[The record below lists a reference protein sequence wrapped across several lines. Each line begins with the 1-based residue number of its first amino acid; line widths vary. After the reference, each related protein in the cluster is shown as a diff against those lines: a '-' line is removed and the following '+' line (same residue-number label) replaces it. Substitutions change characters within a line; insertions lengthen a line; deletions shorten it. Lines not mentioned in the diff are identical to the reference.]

1 MLIAA
6 LLHDVRDSIP
16 HVTPESP
23 LAEAARL
30 MVARRTGAVLVRDGE
45 GRILGL
51 VGEAEITR
59 IVAER
64 AAGIRGLA
72 VEEAMRRE
80 VPLIQPET
88 PVEAALGIMRET
100 GAGLLPVCDAAGG
113 LVGVV
118 TLRDLAAI
126 RPH

>member
-1 MLIAA
+1 MLVAA
-6 LLHDVRDSIP
+6 LLPDVRETIP
-16 HVTPESP
+16 QVTPESP

-30 MVARRTGAVLVRDGE
+30 MVARRTGAVLVRDCE

-80 VPLIQPET
+80 VPLLQPGT
-88 PVEAALGIMRET
+88 PVEAALRIMRDA
-100 GAGLLPVCDAAGG
+100 GMGLLPVCDAEGG

-118 TLRDLAAI
+118 TLRDLASP